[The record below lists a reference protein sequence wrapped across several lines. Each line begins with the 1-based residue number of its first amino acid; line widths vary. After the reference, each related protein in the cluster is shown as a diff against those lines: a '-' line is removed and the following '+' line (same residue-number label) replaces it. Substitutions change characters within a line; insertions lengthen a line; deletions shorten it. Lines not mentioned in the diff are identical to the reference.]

1 MGRGGRLL
9 AVRARAGV
17 PRPWVLTH
25 AAARVEGKNGAAVA
39 GLLEGVGAAV
49 AREEGVVVGGGV
61 RVRVLVAE
69 EDGGGGLRREGVV
82 QVADKK
88 EQYYHFVKY
97 ERKQARKSVLWI
109 RIRIKVFSWIRHRIR
124 IRISLQMTS
133 KNVTSMEY
141 ETILELFQGF

>member
-9 AVRARAGV
+9 AVRARARV
-17 PRPWVLTH
+17 PRPRVL
-25 AAARVEGKNGAAVA
+25 APVAARVEGKNGTAVA
-39 GLLEGVGAAV
+39 AGLEGGGAAV

-88 EQYYHFVKY
+88 EQYYHFVNAK
-97 ERKQARKSVLWI
+97 KSL
-109 RIRIKVFSWIRHRIR
+109 K
-124 IRISLQMTS
+124 M
-133 KNVTSMEY
+133 
-141 ETILELFQGF
+141 